1 MIRANPDEDAIRIVN
16 QGAGEEVE
24 HQPNHLIAKI
34 PNPEALRGRPDP
46 VILMRLEAAIAKER
60 KAYLAEMS
68 KDAQRLIDALRSNT
82 RPSELWPIAH
92 ELRCMA
98 GTFAYPFLTQV
109 AQVLC
114 ALIKKHQTLSVLP
127 ADEADVFAHALQR
140 ARHHK
145 GPVEAKEEAV
155 VLGLRKIVAQHLP
168 ASF

>member
-1 MIRANPDEDAIRIVN
+1 MMRANPGEDAIRIAN
-16 QGAGEEVE
+16 SESGEGIE

-46 VILMRLEAAIAKER
+46 VILMRLEAAIGKER
-60 KAYLAEMS
+60 KVYLAEMA
-68 KDAQRLIDALRSNT
+68 KDVQRLIDALRSQT

-114 ALIKKHQTLSVLP
+114 AMIKKHQTSSALP
-127 ADEADVFAHALQR
+127 REEADVFAHALQR

-145 GPVEAKEEAV
+145 GPIEAKEEAV
-155 VLGLRKIVAQHLP
+155 ILGLRKVAAQH
-168 ASF
+168 FGGTF